1 MAAAAS
7 SVVAADVA
15 PRGARNFPNHLS
27 SMLAAFL
34 CLAGSTTLLF
44 LSQPVPLPPSLFLS
58 WLLSPP
64 SLCNKP
70 LPARAG
76 RPRPRTLLACVRSFG
91 APKAVTSS
99 AAASGIPGLLLLVVS
114 LPLELASLAQKQVRI
129 QFSPP
134 APLLH
139 ASSLFLVKKKNS
151 DPISRKL
158 PFCLFLSPGMIRS
171 PLLPAREPC
180 CFLGILASAAPCSSG
195 LFLLPLPPLREI
207 RGS

>member
-1 MAAAAS
+1 M
-7 SVVAADVA
+7 A
-15 PRGARNFPNHLS
+15 PRPHDYASRGGGGGVIGRRRRCGASGCQEFSSPSLFCFLSEPSRSAINHLS

-34 CLAGSTTLLF
+34 CLAGSTPLLF

-70 LPARAG
+70 
-76 RPRPRTLLACVRSFG
+76 LLACVRSFG

-139 ASSLFLVKKKNS
+139 ASSLFLVKKN
-151 DPISRKL
+151 L
-158 PFCLFLSPGMIRS
+158 IRS
-171 PLLPAREPC
+171 LE
-180 CFLGILASAAPCSSG
+180 SS
-195 LFLLPLPPLREI
+195 LFVYFCR
-207 RGS
+207 RG